1 MFRAWHFITLV
12 VVVVGVTA
20 VFYLMSDHQ
29 AQQSAAPA
37 EAPAAAEAATP
48 AAAPAEA
55 APAEAAPAAPADA
68 GGDPGLIP
76 SNE

>member
-20 VFYLMSDHQ
+20 VFYLMSDRQ

-37 EAPAAAEAATP
+37 AAPAAAEAAAP
-48 AAAPAEA
+48 AAPAEA
-55 APAEAAPAAPADA
+55 APADAAPAAPADA